1 MGGEDQR
8 QKKKKKRKYVG
19 LDEKKKLA
27 FIKGFQ
33 VL

>member
-19 LDEKKKLA
+19 LDEKKLA